1 MEPDLFEVNAIAAGI
16 PGVIMVLVFEIFTNK
31 HLEKLD
37 NDTVYRM
44 TAYSVMLAL
53 GLFGFIF
60 VLANCLV
67 LGS

>member
-1 MEPDLFEVNAIAAGI
+1 
-16 PGVIMVLVFEIFTNK
+16 MVLVFEIFTNK